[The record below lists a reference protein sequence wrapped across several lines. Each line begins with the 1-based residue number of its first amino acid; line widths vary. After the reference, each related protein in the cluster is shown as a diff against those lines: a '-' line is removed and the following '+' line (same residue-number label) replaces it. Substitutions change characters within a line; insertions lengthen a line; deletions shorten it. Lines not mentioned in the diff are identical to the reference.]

1 LIDKWRIVQIMK
13 DLRIQSAADAGAYA
27 GQEKT
32 ALGSRFK
39 RKPMRIILAIVL
51 LAVSIVCGVFLYNGR
66 LRGQAAENV
75 KNPQLYRP
83 GPIYSFE
90 PFVVNIAETNA
101 TRYLRVGVSVECGSK
116 RAHARIAQNELRIRD
131 RILDLLCAQSIEELL
146 DVSGRDNL
154 REEMAVKIREALGDK
169 EDSADRITSVY
180 FSEFTIQ

>member
-1 LIDKWRIVQIMK
+1 MK
-13 DLRIQSAADAGAYA
+13 DLRIQSAADAGGAYA

-83 GPIYSFE
+83 GGPIYSFE

-154 REEMAVKIREALGDK
+154 REEMAVKIRKALGRTK
-169 EDSADRITSVY
+169 KDSADRITSVY